1 MSTPSD
7 DVPRSPAD
15 AAGSPVDAPGPFQ
28 RRLLTSIPGP
38 ASQALVD
45 DLARYECPAI
55 TARRARRAQ
64 ESGVDQ
70 DPIVWREGRGA
81 YIEDVDG
88 NRYLDFT
95 AAFAVSGYGHAH
107 PELVQA
113 LTDQATRL
121 MHGMGDVYPTDVKI
135 AYARALARV
144 LPGDLER
151 SIFGQS
157 GAEAV
162 EAALKTAAMFSGR
175 RRVLAFHGAYHG
187 LSIGALGVT
196 AYRDSFREPFH
207 GAINHRVTHA
217 PYPDCYRCPL
227 GKERATC
234 GLACLSYVR
243 YLIESPAAGTEGLG
257 AVIVEP
263 IQGRGGCVIPPDEW
277 MKGLAELCHEH
288 DLVLILDEIYTGF
301 ARTGKRFAM
310 EHTGIAPDVV
320 CLGKGMSGG
329 FPMSA
334 AVGTPRVMDAWGA
347 SAGESIH
354 TGTFLGNPM
363 GCAVGLKAIE
373 LLERERYEEV
383 SAALGE
389 HLLEHLRRLQARFPD
404 RIGDVRG
411 RGLMVGAE
419 LVRSAHSRAPDGGLA
434 VGVMHRMLQK
444 GVLLLPSG
452 VHGQVLSFTPPFVIT
467 RDEIDEMMA
476 LLEETLHELI
486 S

>member
-1 MSTPSD
+1 MSD
-7 DVPRSPAD
+7 DHRD
-15 AAGSPVDAPGPFQ
+15 EQRAPEASSLRG
-28 RRLLTSIPGP
+28 REIRTTVPGP
-38 ASQALVD
+38 ASQRLVD
-45 DLARYECPAI
+45 DLAQYECPAI
-55 TARRARRAQ
+55 TARRARRA
-64 ESGVDQ
+64 EETGVSQ

-81 YIEDVDG
+81 YVEDVDG

-113 LTDQATRL
+113 VTEQARRL

-135 AYARALARV
+135 AFARALARIT
-144 LPGDLER
+144 PGALTR
-151 SIFGQS
+151 SILGQS
-157 GAEAV
+157 GADAV
-162 EAALKTAAMFSGR
+162 EAALKTAAMVGGS
-175 RRVLAFHGAYHG
+175 RRVLAFHGGYHG
-187 LSIGALGVT
+187 LSMGALGVT

-207 GAINHRVTHA
+207 GAIGHRVTHA

-234 GLACLSYVR
+234 GVACLSYLR
-243 YLIESPAAGTEGLG
+243 HLIESPATGAEGLG

-263 IQGRGGCVIPPDEW
+263 IQGRGGCVVPPEEW
-277 MKGLAELCHEH
+277 LTGLAELCRDN
-288 DLVLILDEIYTGF
+288 DLVLILDEIFTGF
-301 ARTGKRFAM
+301 GRTGKRFAM
-310 EHTGIAPDVV
+310 EHAGIEPDIV

-329 FPMSA
+329 FPLSA

-347 SAGESIH
+347 SQGESIH

-383 SAALGE
+383 SARLGE
-389 HLLEHLRRLQARFPD
+389 HLLEHLRRLQRRFPD

-419 LVRSAHSRAPDGGLA
+419 LVRTAHGKEPDGALA
-434 VGVMHRMLQK
+434 LALMRRMLEK

-452 VHGQVLSFTPPFVIT
+452 VWGQVLSFTPPFVIT
-467 RDEIDEMMA
+467 RDEIDEMIA
-476 LLEETLHELI
+476 LLEECLGELLA
-486 S
+486 

>member
-1 MSTPSD
+1 MSTTD
-7 DVPRSPAD
+7 DPTRPAL
-15 AAGSPVDAPGPFQ
+15 PTRPGFE
-28 RRLLTSIPGP
+28 RRIRTAIPGP
-38 ASQALVD
+38 TSQALID

-55 TARRARRAQ
+55 TARRARRA
-64 ESGVDQ
+64 EETGVEQ
-70 DPIVWREGRGA
+70 DPIVWRQGRGA

-107 PELVQA
+107 PELAQA
-113 LTDQATRL
+113 LADQAQRL

-162 EAALKTAAMFSGR
+162 EVALKTAAMCMPGGR
-175 RRVLAFHGAYHG
+175 RRVLAFHGSYHG
-187 LSIGALGVT
+187 LSLGALGVT

-207 GAINHRVTHA
+207 GAINQRVTHA

-227 GKERATC
+227 GKQRASC
-234 GLACLSYVR
+234 GLACLDYVR
-243 YLIESPAAGTEGLG
+243 YLIESPATGTEGLG
-257 AVIVEP
+257 AVILEP
-263 IQGRGGCVIPPDEW
+263 IQGRGGCVVPPAEW
-277 MKGLAELCHEH
+277 MTGLAELCREN
-288 DLVLILDEIYTGF
+288 DLVLILDEVYTGF

-310 EHTGIAPDVV
+310 EHFGVEPDIV
-320 CLGKGMSGG
+320 CLGKGMTGG

-354 TGTFLGNPM
+354 TSTFLGNPM

-389 HLLEHLRRLQARFPD
+389 HLIEQLRRLQARFPD

-419 LVRSAHSRAPDGGLA
+419 LVRSAHGRQPDGGLA
-434 VGVMHRMLQK
+434 LAVMRRMLEQ

-467 RDEIDEMMA
+467 RDEIDEMVE
-476 LLEETLHELI
+476 LLAETLDELI
-486 S
+486 GSTR

>member
-1 MSTPSD
+1 MSTPD
-7 DVPRSPAD
+7 DTSPP
-15 AAGSPVDAPGPFQ
+15 AAPS
-28 RRLLTSIPGP
+28 RRRVLTSIPGP
-38 ASQALVD
+38 ASQALID

-55 TARRARRAQ
+55 TARRARRA
-64 ESGVDQ
+64 ETTGVDQ
-70 DPIVWREGRGA
+70 DPIVWRQGRGA

-113 LTDQATRL
+113 LTDQAQRL

-135 AYARALARV
+135 AYARALAEI
-144 LPGDLER
+144 LPGDLEQ
-151 SIFGQS
+151 SIFAQS

-162 EAALKTAAMFSGR
+162 EAALKTAAMCLPSGR
-175 RRVLAFHGAYHG
+175 RRVLAFHGSYHG
-187 LSIGALGVT
+187 LSLGALGVT

-207 GAINHRVTHA
+207 GAISHRVTHA

-234 GLACLSYVR
+234 GLACLDYVR

-257 AVIVEP
+257 AVILEP
-263 IQGRGGCVIPPDEW
+263 MQGRGGCVVPPDEW
-277 MKGLAELCHEH
+277 MTGLAELCRAH
-288 DLVLILDEIYTGF
+288 DLVLIFDEVYTGF

-310 EHTGIAPDVV
+310 EHAGVEPDIV
-320 CLGKGMSGG
+320 CLGKGMTGG

-334 AVGTPRVMDAWGA
+334 AVGTPRVMQTWGA

-354 TGTFLGNPM
+354 TSTFLGNPM

-373 LLERERYEEV
+373 LLERERYEDV

-389 HLLEHLRRLQARFPD
+389 HLIEHLRRLQARFPD

-419 LVRSAHSRAPDGGLA
+419 LVRSAQSRAPDGALALA
-434 VGVMHRMLQK
+434 VMRRMLEK

-452 VHGQVLSFTPPFVIT
+452 VYGQVLSFTPPFVIT
-467 RDEIDEMMA
+467 RDEIDEMIA
-476 LLEETLHELI
+476 LLAETLDELI
-486 S
+486 RG

>member
-1 MSTPSD
+1 MTTPD
-7 DVPRSPAD
+7 DTARSAT
-15 AAGSPVDAPGPFQ
+15 ARPGFE
-28 RRLLTSIPGP
+28 RRIRPPIPGP
-38 ASQALVD
+38 TSQALID

-55 TARRARRAQ
+55 TARRARRA
-64 ESGVDQ
+64 EETGVDQ
-70 DPIVWREGRGA
+70 DPIVWRQGRGA

-88 NRYLDFT
+88 NRYLDCT
-95 AAFAVSGYGHAH
+95 SAFAVSGYGHAH

-113 LTDQATRL
+113 LIDQAQRL

-144 LPGDLER
+144 LPGDLEK
-151 SIFGQS
+151 SIFAQS

-162 EAALKTAAMFSGR
+162 EVALKTAAMCMPGGR
-175 RRVLAFHGAYHG
+175 RRVLAFHGSYHG
-187 LSIGALGVT
+187 MSLGALGVT

-207 GAINHRVTHA
+207 GAINQRVTHA

-227 GKERATC
+227 GKERASC
-234 GLACLSYVR
+234 GLACLDYVR
-243 YLIESPAAGTEGLG
+243 YLIESPATGTEGLG
-257 AVIVEP
+257 AVILEP
-263 IQGRGGCVIPPDEW
+263 IQGRGGCVVPPAEW
-277 MKGLAELCHEH
+277 MSGLAELCREN

-310 EHTGIAPDVV
+310 EHFGVEPDIV
-320 CLGKGMSGG
+320 CLGKGMTGG

-334 AVGTPRVMDAWGA
+334 AVGTPRIMDAWGA

-354 TGTFLGNPM
+354 TSTFLGNPM

-389 HLLEHLRRLQARFPD
+389 HLLEHLRRLQARFPE

-419 LVRSAHSRAPDGGLA
+419 LVRSAQSRAPDGGLA
-434 VGVMHRMLQK
+434 LAVMRRMLEK

-452 VHGQVLSFTPPFVIT
+452 VYGQVLSFTPPFVIT
-467 RDEIDEMMA
+467 RDEIDEMVE
-476 LLEETLHELI
+476 LLTETLDELTGGR
-486 S
+486 

>member
-1 MSTPSD
+1 MSTSD
-7 DVPRSPAD
+7 DISRSAT
-15 AAGSPVDAPGPFQ
+15 ARPGFE
-28 RRLLTSIPGP
+28 RRIRTPIPGP
-38 ASQALVD
+38 TSQALID

-55 TARRARRAQ
+55 TARRARRA
-64 ESGVDQ
+64 EDTGVDQ
-70 DPIVWREGRGA
+70 DPIVWRQGRGA

-88 NRYLDFT
+88 NRYLDCT
-95 AAFAVSGYGHAH
+95 SAFAVSGYGHAH

-113 LTDQATRL
+113 LTDQAQRL

-144 LPGDLER
+144 LPGDLEK
-151 SIFGQS
+151 SIFAQT

-162 EAALKTAAMFSGR
+162 EVALKTAAMCTPGGR
-175 RRVLAFHGAYHG
+175 RRVLAFHGSYHG
-187 LSIGALGVT
+187 MSLGALGVT

-207 GAINHRVTHA
+207 GAINQRVTHA

-234 GLACLSYVR
+234 GVACLDYVR
-243 YLIESPAAGTEGLG
+243 YLIESPATGTEGLG
-257 AVIVEP
+257 AVILEP
-263 IQGRGGCVIPPDEW
+263 IQGRGGCVVPPAEW
-277 MKGLAELCHEH
+277 MTGLAELCREN

-310 EHTGIAPDVV
+310 EHSGVEPDLV
-320 CLGKGMSGG
+320 CLGKGMTGG

-334 AVGTPRVMDAWGA
+334 AVGTPRIMDAWGA

-354 TGTFLGNPM
+354 TSTFLGNPL

-389 HLLEHLRRLQARFPD
+389 HLIEHLRRLQARFPD

-419 LVRSAHSRAPDGGLA
+419 LVRSAQSRAPDGALALA
-434 VGVMHRMLQK
+434 VMRRMLEK

-452 VHGQVLSFTPPFVIT
+452 VYGQVLSFTPPFVIT
-467 RDEIDEMMA
+467 RDEIDEMVE
-476 LLEETLHELI
+476 LLAETLDELTGAR
-486 S
+486 